1 MYMQINGE
9 MVEISFIT
17 RIWLI
22 LSHKSFLWILLFVNL
37 LGTVYGYDWYMW
49 QLKITDPIF
58 WVFVPDSPTASLFF
72 TIAILGWIIGKH
84 FKLMEALA
92 LITLVKYGLWAVVMN
107 LLTLL
112 ENGSIEWIG
121 WMLIISHFAMALQ
134 ALLYIPFY
142 KFSFGHIVIAAIWT
156 IHNDFID
163 YVFEQMP
170 IYHDLMKNI
179 NEIGYF
185 TFWLSIVCITIAY
198 MVWKNRTETEKIIV

>member
-1 MYMQINGE
+1 MQINGE
-9 MVEISFIT
+9 MVKISLIT
-17 RIWLI
+17 RMWLI
-22 LSHKSFLWILLFVNL
+22 LSHKSFLWILLFLNL

-58 WVFVPDSPTASLFF
+58 WIFVPDSPTASLFF
-72 TIAILGWIIGKH
+72 TIAILGWLIGKH
-84 FKLMEALA
+84 FKLIEALA

-112 ENGSIEWIG
+112 ENGSIDWVG

-142 KFSFGHIVIAAIWT
+142 KFRFGHIVIAAIWT
-156 IHNDFID
+156 LHNDFID

-185 TFWLSIVCITIAY
+185 TFWLSIICITIAY
-198 MVWKNRTETEKIIV
+198 WVWKNRTKNR